1 MVSRDGLSPEVS
13 RVIEYLELLIAARKI
28 GIREVE
34 RHLDISKGTL
44 NRLFSGKITLKLQ
57 AVFDIL
63 EVLQVTPEE
72 FFSLVYSKEG
82 ANSAKEE
89 TLRRVQSLVL
99 PSTPPPPV
107 LTREE
112 VTRIIEEVLS
122 KVPMTAQGPQTAP
135 PSPKRTRR
143 PSPRSPRGKPKS

>member
-1 MVSRDGLSPEVS
+1 MASRDGLTPEVS
-13 RVIEYLELLIAARKI
+13 RVVDYLELLIAARKI

-34 RHLDISKGTL
+34 RHLDVSKGTL

-57 AVFDIL
+57 TIFDIL

-82 ANSAKEE
+82 LSSAKEE
-89 TLRRVQSLVL
+89 MLRRVQSLVL

-107 LTREE
+107 MTREE
-112 VTRIIEEVLS
+112 VTRIVEEVLA
-122 KVPMTAQGPQTAP
+122 KLPAAAQEP
-135 PSPKRTRR
+135 PADNTPPKKARRSTRR
-143 PSPRSPRGKPKS
+143 PPRSTPKT